1 MVKTEHIALLI
12 YVLASTAGVVIIK
25 NFFESARFE
34 DFHGFLGQLLNLQ
47 LIAGV
52 FLYMAGFL
60 TWLYVLSRMDLN
72 TAYPVAITLSF
83 VAVLLASTLILKEH
97 FTVNI
102 GVGTAVCL
110 VGVFIILR

>member
-1 MVKTEHIALLI
+1 MYWRAH
-12 YVLASTAGVVIIK
+12 AGVVIIK
-25 NFFESARFE
+25 KFFESAHYE
-34 DFHGFLGQLLNLQ
+34 DFHGFLGQLFNLQ

-83 VAVLLASTLILKEH
+83 VAVLLASTFILKEH
-97 FTVNI
+97 LTINIGDRYCIVSCRGFHHITVN
-102 GVGTAVCL
+102 
-110 VGVFIILR
+110 FYEP